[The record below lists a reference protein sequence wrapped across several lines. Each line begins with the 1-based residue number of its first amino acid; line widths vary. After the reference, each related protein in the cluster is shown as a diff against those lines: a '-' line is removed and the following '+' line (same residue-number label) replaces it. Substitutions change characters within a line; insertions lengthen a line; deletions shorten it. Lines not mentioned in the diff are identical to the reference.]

1 MGHHRTRK
9 YGLAAEKSGKFGI
22 EKERSGKF
30 GLEKERSGKFGLER
44 ERSGKFGLGD
54 PEKSGRS
61 VAGEPSMDGE
71 GGRGPGGYRR
81 HAGFPSHQ
89 SHHSK
94 NHGHAREGPS
104 GHHGGSGAAA
114 SGEASH
120 GATGRSLPPIQSSI
134 SMPLVTGHSMG
145 KTGGKQGG
153 GLSYNH
159 SYVQPTQERSSG
171 YGKPKAG
178 KYGRGPMPLGQQ
190 REPRSHAG
198 KPMPAGMGVGN
209 PGSTSSRYKSKVS
222 SKYISPYSQ
231 KAQRA
236 ARQGG

>member
-1 MGHHRTRK
+1 MAG
-9 YGLAAEKSGKFGI
+9 A
-22 EKERSGKF
+22 
-30 GLEKERSGKFGLER
+30 
-44 ERSGKFGLGD
+44 
-54 PEKSGRS
+54 PES
-61 VAGEPSMDGE
+61 AEPS
-71 GGRGPGGYRR
+71 
-81 HAGFPSHQ
+81 PSHGRRV
-89 SHHSK
+89 SSVT
-94 NHGHAREGPS
+94 S
-104 GHHGGSGAAA
+104 VA
-114 SGEASH
+114 SGETWSESVAPLLHWAAAAGETSH

-145 KTGGKQGG
+145 KTVGKQG

-190 REPRSHAG
+190 RGHAS
-198 KPMPAGMGVGN
+198 KPMPAAGMGMGN
-209 PGSTSSRYKSKVS
+209 PGGTSSRYKSKVS

>member
-1 MGHHRTRK
+1 MGHHRTGK
-9 YGLAAEKSGKFGI
+9 YGLAAEKSGKFGL

-30 GLEKERSGKFGLER
+30 GLEKERSGKFGLEK

-61 VAGEPSMDGE
+61 LVGEPSTDGE

-104 GHHGGSGAAA
+104 GHHGGGGAAA
-114 SGEASH
+114 AGETSH

-145 KTGGKQGG
+145 KTVGKQG

-190 REPRSHAG
+190 RGHAG
-198 KPMPAGMGVGN
+198 KPMPAAGMGMGN
-209 PGSTSSRYKSKVS
+209 PGGTSSRYKSKVS